1 MQTTFLYVIFR
12 AFTLTV
18 LNCR

>member
-12 AFTLTV
+12 ALTLTV